1 MFERTQSF
9 DMNGKKYSGIQVK
22 IENILHEELEFS
34 TNTIKLGES
43 LLRITYFDDKLDKE
57 NQKDNRIT
65 ILQEPEKRVYIQV
78 KGQLTDDQVEQL
90 WRGLEK
96 DFPTSMNHDE
106 KKEKLPTKDEIVENI
121 IESIKLKGYSI
132 NKDDARNFL
141 ESFQEKY
148 ERLPIV
154 QEIISIVKG
163 YIIMMNE
170 DYLLEKTKTSVVAES
185 VLENNFMESGE
196 IETSANSYN
205 SSVLVVGKPT
215 GRRKC
220 PSCGDQASIHE
231 VTDKSLVLMDYPRI
245 YGKKKYCGNCGL
257 EWH

>member
-9 DMNGKKYSGIQVK
+9 DMNGKKYRGIQVK
-22 IENILHEELEFS
+22 IENILHEELKFS

-43 LLRITYFDDKLDKE
+43 LLRITYFDERIDKE
-57 NQKDNRIT
+57 NQKSNRIT

-78 KGQLTDDQVEQL
+78 RGQLTDDQVEQI
-90 WRGLEK
+90 WRELKK
-96 DFPTSMNHDE
+96 DLTISMNYDE
-106 KKEKLPTKDEIVENI
+106 KKEKLPTKEDIIEVI
-121 IESIKLKGYSI
+121 IESIKLKGYTI
-132 NKDDARNFL
+132 NNDDARNFL

-148 ERLPIV
+148 DRLPIN
-154 QEIISIVKG
+154 QEIDSIVKG

-170 DYLLEKTKTSVVAES
+170 DYLLKKTKTSIVAES
-185 VLENNFMESGE
+185 ALENNFMENSE
-196 IETSANSYN
+196 IETLANSYN
-205 SSVLVVGKPT
+205 SSVLVVGNPA

-231 VTDKSLVLMDYPRI
+231 VTDKNLVIMDYPRI